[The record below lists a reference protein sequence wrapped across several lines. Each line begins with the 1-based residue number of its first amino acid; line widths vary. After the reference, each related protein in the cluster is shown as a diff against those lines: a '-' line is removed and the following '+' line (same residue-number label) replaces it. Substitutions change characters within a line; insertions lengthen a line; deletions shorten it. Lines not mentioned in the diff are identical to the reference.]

1 MLLYLSINEWSNV
14 LSDILQVLIGLLL
27 NESRSDEQY
36 KFDVIVCLS
45 ILSVLILFN
54 ISLSV
59 EKN

>member
-1 MLLYLSINEWSNV
+1 MC

-36 KFDVIVCLS
+36 KFDVIVFLS